1 MSLQKVF
8 NDEIQL
14 RFDEISNKLYNFK
27 HSFDLFIKKLLGKCL
42 GFAPRSES
50 FAIEPSVQVCSISSL
65 SEFRFAEMSCF
76 ATPASASSIRT
87 QIRYAQLTTYVRK
100 NKRWCITM
108 GIFKIK
114 ADKFEWI
121 GGAADDPQDLCL
133 HGHVTVQFGDTTLED
148 TGTVSA
154 TALYL
159 LKTLTEDKLMA
170 EYDIQMIPCCGHTL
184 IANDELTEVAIS
196 GCDTGTDWSTIHDGD
211 AVRFILPTEQ
221 EEVVTLREYQYE
233 VLDFAKSVKRFY
245 DACTPKEIPEDEF
258 DRNGYI
264 AFWNEWQR
272 RYNDGLML
280 LSLET
285 GREMELSHDG
295 LHYFVSHK
303 DGEWSLYCEE
313 SKKMQLFPGW
323 YALYENARF
332 GDKLLRN
339 EVANISFD
347 DIL

>member
-1 MSLQKVF
+1 MK
-8 NDEIQL
+8 EI
-14 RFDEISNKLYNFK
+14 
-27 HSFDLFIKKLLGKCL
+27 GKYI
-42 GFAPRSES
+42 A
-50 FAIEPSVQVCSISSL
+50 
-65 SEFRFAEMSCF
+65 
-76 ATPASASSIRT
+76 
-87 QIRYAQLTTYVRK
+87 
-100 NKRWCITM
+100 M
-108 GIFKIK
+108 GVFKIK

-121 GGAADDPQDLCL
+121 GGAADDPQDRCL
-133 HGHVTVQFGDTTLED
+133 HGHVKVQFGDTVLED
-148 TGTVSA
+148 IGTVSA

-159 LKTLTEDKLMA
+159 LKTLTEDKVMA
-170 EYDIQMIPCCGHTL
+170 HHDIQMIPCCGHFL
-184 IANDELTEVAIS
+184 IANNELTEVQIS
-196 GCDTGTDWSTIHDGD
+196 GCDTGTDWSTIHEGNS
-211 AVRFILPTEQ
+211 VRLILPSGQ

-233 VLDFAKSVKRFY
+233 VLDFAKSVKKFY

-313 SKKMQLFPGW
+313 SKEIQLFHGW

>member
-1 MSLQKVF
+1 MGVF
-8 NDEIQL
+8 
-14 RFDEISNKLYNFK
+14 R
-27 HSFDLFIKKLLGKCL
+27 
-42 GFAPRSES
+42 
-50 FAIEPSVQVCSISSL
+50 
-65 SEFRFAEMSCF
+65 
-76 ATPASASSIRT
+76 
-87 QIRYAQLTTYVRK
+87 
-100 NKRWCITM
+100 
-108 GIFKIK
+108 IK

-170 EYDIQMIPCCGHTL
+170 EHDIQMIPCCGHTL
-184 IANDELTEVAIS
+184 IANDDLTEVAIS
-196 GCDTGTDWSTIHDGD
+196 GCDTGTDWSTIHDRD
-211 AVRFILPTEQ
+211 AVRFVLPSGQ
-221 EEVVTLREYQYE
+221 EEVVPLRDYQYE
-233 VLDFAKSVKRFY
+233 VLDFAKKVKRFY
-245 DACTPKEIPEDEF
+245 DACTPKEIPENEF
-258 DRNGYI
+258 DRNGYT

-285 GREMELSHDG
+285 GREMELSHVG

-313 SKKMQLFPGW
+313 SKEMQLFPGW

-347 DIL
+347 GIL

>member
-1 MSLQKVF
+1 
-8 NDEIQL
+8 
-14 RFDEISNKLYNFK
+14 
-27 HSFDLFIKKLLGKCL
+27 
-42 GFAPRSES
+42 
-50 FAIEPSVQVCSISSL
+50 
-65 SEFRFAEMSCF
+65 
-76 ATPASASSIRT
+76 
-87 QIRYAQLTTYVRK
+87 
-100 NKRWCITM
+100 M

-114 ADKFEWI
+114 ADRFEWI
-121 GGAADDPQDLCL
+121 GGVADDPQDLCL
-133 HGHVTVQFGDTTLED
+133 HGRVTVQFGDTVVED

-159 LKTLTEDKLMA
+159 LKTLAEDKVMA
-170 EYDIQMIPCCGHTL
+170 PHDIQMIPCCGHFL
-184 IANDELTEVAIS
+184 IANAELTEVQIS
-196 GCDTGTDWSTIHDGD
+196 GCDTGTDWSTIHEGD
-211 AVRFILPTEQ
+211 MVRLILPSGQ
-221 EEVVTLREYQYE
+221 EEVVALREYQYK
-233 VLDFAKSVKRFY
+233 VLDFAKSVKKFY
-245 DACTPKEIPEDEF
+245 DACTPKEIPKDEF
-258 DRNGYI
+258 DRNGYT

-313 SKKMQLFPGW
+313 SKEMQLFPGW

-339 EVANISFD
+339 EVANICFD